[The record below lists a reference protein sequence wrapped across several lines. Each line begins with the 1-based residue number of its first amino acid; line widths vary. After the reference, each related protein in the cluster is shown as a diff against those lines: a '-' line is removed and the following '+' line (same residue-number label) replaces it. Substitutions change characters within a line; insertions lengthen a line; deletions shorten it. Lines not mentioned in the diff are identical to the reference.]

1 MELVGMQEAL
11 NIELVARLARQCVVV
26 LPPFWHKFFHSAKD
40 LLKLYISISSMI
52 LPIRQCLYAFN
63 K

>member
-1 MELVGMQEAL
+1 M
-11 NIELVARLARQCVVV
+11 ELVARLARQCVVV